1 METVE
6 IIAYNRHSQTVLVG
20 TVHTQLVGTAS
31 VGREQNTVIR
41 SFLSDKFIIGH
52 RRFSLFVI
60 HYLPRTVQ
68 IVGGQR
74 QGDPPPAP
82 PYRAGSR

>member
-1 METVE
+1 MEVKAVGMEAVE
-6 IIAYNRHSQTVLVG
+6 VVAHNRHTQTVLVG
-20 TVHTQLVGTAS
+20 TVHTQLMGTAS

-60 HYLPRTVQ
+60 YHLSRTVEV
-68 IVGGQR
+68 VGGER
-74 QGDPPPAP
+74 
-82 PYRAGSR
+82 

>member
-6 IIAYNRHSQTVLVG
+6 VIAHDRHSQTVLVG

-52 RRFSLFVI
+52 CWFPLFVI
-60 HYLPRTVQ
+60 HHLPRAVQ
-68 IVGGQR
+68 IVGSER
-74 QGDPPPAP
+74 
-82 PYRAGSR
+82 